1 MNKAERQREKFES
14 SLLAGKQTTS
24 HVFKLGIWGI
34 PQKVTNYSVPHTA
47 GQGSA
52 EQLNYFHGHKTDEG

>member
-1 MNKAERQREKFES
+1 M
-14 SLLAGKQTTS
+14 LAGKQTTS

-34 PQKVTNYSVPHTA
+34 TQKVTNYSGQGYIA

-52 EQLNYFHGHKTDEG
+52 KQLGDFCCHKTDEG